1 MTRSLNDYARKVG
14 LLKDSDPNLSGD
26 DVREGLTAV
35 VSVKVLDPQ
44 FESQTK
50 NKLNNAEVGPAVQ
63 TVVNAGLDQFLSE
76 NPTDGRRIIEKCLT
90 AARAR
95 EAARKAREAKKSEPK
110 PKKVFTNEDVVTTTA
125 PEPPAPSNSAAS
137 QEATSTSPKPPAE
150 VPDCAVAE
158 KEDPNSERAWR
169 KRFATQRR
177 KITDAQ
183 QELDVLQRE
192 AEKADV
198 QYYSDPQKALK
209 EQYSREEIN
218 AKNDKI
224 AAKKK
229 ELADLKQQLSDMEDE
244 LRRAGGDPGWA
255 R

>member
-1 MTRSLNDYARKVG
+1 MRGVISRI
-14 LLKDSDPNLSGD
+14 
-26 DVREGLTAV
+26 TAV
-35 VSVKVLDPQ
+35 RAFRILFMLVFLAGPFLLGRTAVAAQDPT
-44 FESQTK
+44 QTGDPV
-50 NKLNNAEVGPAVQ
+50 A
-63 TVVNAGLDQFLSE
+63 D
-76 NPTDGRRIIEKCLT
+76 
-90 AARAR
+90 
-95 EAARKAREAKKSEPK
+95 AARKAREAKKSEPK
-110 PKKVFTNEDVVTTTA
+110 PKKVFTNEDVVTKTA

-137 QEATSTSPKPPAE
+137 QEATTTTSKPPAE
-150 VPDCAVAE
+150 VPDSAVAE
-158 KEDPNSERAWR
+158 KEDPNSEKAWR

-229 ELADLKQQLSDMEDE
+229 ELTDLKQQLSDMEDE
-244 LRRAGGDPGWA
+244 LRRSGGDPGWA

>member
-1 MTRSLNDYARKVG
+1 MHKFRILLVFALLAGPLMFARPANAG
-14 LLKDSDPNLSGD
+14 QD
-26 DVREGLTAV
+26 A
-35 VSVKVLDPQ
+35 
-44 FESQTK
+44 SQTGDPV
-50 NKLNNAEVGPAVQ
+50 A
-63 TVVNAGLDQFLSE
+63 D
-76 NPTDGRRIIEKCLT
+76 
-90 AARAR
+90 
-95 EAARKAREAKKSEPK
+95 AARKAREQKKSAPK
-110 PKKVFTNEDVVTTTA
+110 PKKVFTDDDVVTRPA
-125 PEPPAPSNSAAS
+125 PEPPAPSTTTETKEVPA
-137 QEATSTSPKPPAE
+137 STSGTAAPGGNGETA
-150 VPDCAVAE
+150 ALE
-158 KEDPNSERAWR
+158 KEDTNSEKYWR
-169 KRFATQRR
+169 KRFAAQRR
-177 KITDAQ
+177 KIDDTQ

-244 LRRAGGDPGWA
+244 LRRTGGDPGWA